1 MNETMIL
8 ERPVFLGFLLG
19 VFFFGGLWWTV
30 KRAIPSQRP
39 GLWFSASLL
48 VRTSIAMAGFYL
60 VGGNAWARWLLCLL
74 GFILARFFVNS
85 LTRSSR
91 PNPPDLPA
99 EIRYAP

>member
-1 MNETMIL
+1 
-8 ERPVFLGFLLG
+8 
-19 VFFFGGLWWTV
+19 
-30 KRAIPSQRP
+30 
-39 GLWFSASLL
+39 
-48 VRTSIAMAGFYL
+48 MAGFYL